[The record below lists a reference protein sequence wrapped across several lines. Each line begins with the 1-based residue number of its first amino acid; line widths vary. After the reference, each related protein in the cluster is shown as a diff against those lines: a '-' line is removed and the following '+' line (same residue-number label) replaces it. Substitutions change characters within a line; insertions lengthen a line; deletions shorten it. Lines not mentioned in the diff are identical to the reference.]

1 MPVHDWTKVEA
12 GIFHNFHHCWI
23 TENIRV
29 LNDDLLPDGFY
40 ALAEQITSNFV
51 PDVLTLQA
59 GPRRGN
65 PASGHHDTQVQL
77 LSKHK
82 PATRFHS
89 LSDATKY
96 LDKVKEVT
104 IRHVSD
110 HSVVAVIEIV
120 SPGNKAN
127 RRDFQTFVEK
137 TQKMLRQGI
146 HLLVIDLFPPT
157 KRDPQGIHQAI
168 WEGFDDAEFELPASK
183 PLVLA
188 SYKAG
193 FVRESF
199 VEPFAVGDTLI
210 DMPVFL
216 SDNEYVSL
224 PLEQTYGKAWELVP
238 AYWRDVISQS

>member
-59 GPRRGN
+59 GPRSGN
-65 PASGHHDTQVQL
+65 SGLGNHSTQVQL

-96 LDKVKEVT
+96 LDKV
-104 IRHVSD
+104 
-110 HSVVAVIEIV
+110 
-120 SPGNKAN
+120 
-127 RRDFQTFVEK
+127 
-137 TQKMLRQGI
+137 
-146 HLLVIDLFPPT
+146 
-157 KRDPQGIHQAI
+157 
-168 WEGFDDAEFELPASK
+168 
-183 PLVLA
+183 
-188 SYKAG
+188 
-193 FVRESF
+193 
-199 VEPFAVGDTLI
+199 
-210 DMPVFL
+210 
-216 SDNEYVSL
+216 
-224 PLEQTYGKAWELVP
+224 
-238 AYWRDVISQS
+238 

>member
-1 MPVHDWTKVEA
+1 MPVHDWTKVEED
-12 GIFHNFHHCWI
+12 IFHNFNHCWI

-29 LNDDLLPDGFY
+29 LNHDLLPDAFY
-40 ALAEQITSNFV
+40 ALVEQ
-51 PDVLTLQA
+51 LTTGFA
-59 GPRRGN
+59 
-65 PASGHHDTQVQL
+65 
-77 LSKHK
+77 
-82 PATRFHS
+82 
-89 LSDATKY
+89 SDATKY

-110 HSVVAVIEIV
+110 HSVVAIIEIV
-120 SPGNKAN
+120 PPGNKAN
-127 RRDFQTFVEK
+127 RRDFLTFVEK

-146 HLLVIDLFPPT
+146 HLLVIDLFPPG

-168 WEGFDDAEFELPASK
+168 WEGFDETEFELPASK

-193 FVRESF
+193 YVRESF

-238 AYWRDVISQS
+238 AYGGM

>member
-12 GIFHNFHHCWI
+12 GIFHDFHQSWI
-23 TENIRV
+23 IEIKRS
-29 LNDDLLPDGFY
+29 LNDDLLPSGYY
-40 ALAEQITSNFV
+40 ALSEQITSDFV

-59 GPRRGN
+59 GNSNGQHPSNSSTG
-65 PASGHHDTQVQL
+65 VQFL
-77 LSKHK
+77 TLQLPKTS
-82 PATRFHS
+82 FHS
-89 LSDATKY
+89 QSEAGKY
-96 LDKVKEVT
+96 LNKSKVIK
-104 IRHVSD
+104 IRHSSD
-110 HSVVAVIEIV
+110 HTVVAVIEIL

-127 RRDFQTFVEK
+127 QRDFDALIEK
-137 TQKMLRQGI
+137 TQSMLQQGI
-146 HLLVIDLFPPT
+146 HLLVIDLFPPS

-168 WEGFDDAEFELPASK
+168 WEGFDETEFELPASK

-193 FVRESF
+193 YVRESF